1 MVINNGIIIC
11 FGILQPNYQLQPN
24 QQYQWDI
31 TLPTTYVGVIHIWHS
46 KIQTGGWGQFDMG
59 SSTLSMSEIAIRAWN
74 GWTSFGLVNFRWF
87 TIGY

>member
-1 MVINNGIIIC
+1 MDVNNGVIIC
-11 FGILQPNYQLQPN
+11 FGILQPNYQIQPN
-24 QQYQWDI
+24 QQYQWNI

-46 KIQTGGWGQFDMG
+46 KIQTGGWGQFDIA

-74 GWTSFGLVNFRWF
+74 GWTSYGLVNFKWF